1 MRCPI
6 SNPVVLRIR
15 IPHECPNSPGLKRI
29 TFGVDASEISEVA
42 REALLSELAREALLI
57 A

>member
-6 SNPVVLRIR
+6 SKPLVLRI
-15 IPHECPNSPGLKRI
+15 PHGCPNSPGLKRI
-29 TFGVDASEISEVA
+29 TFGVDASEISE
-42 REALLSELAREALLI
+42 LAREALLI